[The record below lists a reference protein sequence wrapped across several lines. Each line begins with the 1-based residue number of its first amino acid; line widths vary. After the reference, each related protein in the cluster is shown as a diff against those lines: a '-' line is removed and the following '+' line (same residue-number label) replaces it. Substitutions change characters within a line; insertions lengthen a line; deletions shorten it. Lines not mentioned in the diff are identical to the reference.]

1 MRIVKLDA
9 ATNAGPKLGL
19 RSQEQNSCAYRN
31 QPLDGHKLRTDESGQ
46 ATSPMSPGTFT
57 IYESKAPEGYL
68 PSGDSWSYTVG
79 ADQLGDSGVVEIESR
94 VSDIPIAFDLEI
106 SKFKDYG
113 SSDQSGLEQPA
124 GGVVFEV
131 VSNSSH
137 QVVGT
142 LTTNIYGFASTKDQP
157 EAWFG
162 TGKRPA
168 GVHGAVPY
176 DRAGYTVREVPET
189 VPRVLNVQGM
199 DRRGQSD
206 FRRHRASIYRGQP
219 RAVDASPDCK
229 TRCPNRR
236 FCSPSRIHLPTPRQ
250 QSRTCLTNLL
260 VSST

>member
-1 MRIVKLDA
+1 M
-9 ATNAGPKLGL
+9 
-19 RSQEQNSCAYRN
+19 SQSTPGWAQI
-31 QPLDGHKLRTDESGQ
+31 LTTDESGR
-46 ATSPMSPGTFT
+46 ATLVDVPLGTFT

-68 PSGDSWSYTVG
+68 PSNDSWTYTVG

-94 VSDIPIAFDLEI
+94 ISDIPIAFDLEI

-113 SSDQSGLEQPA
+113 NSDQSGLEQPA

-131 VSNSSH
+131 VSNSSQ

-142 LTTNIYGFASTKDQP
+142 LTTNVYGFASTKDQP

-189 VPRVLNVQGM
+189 VPEGFKRAGEWTVRADQISNGAVLQYIVDNHALSTHLQIVKRDAQTGASVPLAGFTFQLLDSNHEPVSQTCWYPAHNVCLLYT
-199 DRRGQSD
+199 SD
-206 FRRHRASIYRGQP
+206 A
-219 RAVDASPDCK
+219 ADE
-229 TRCPNRR
+229 
-236 FCSPSRIHLPTPRQ
+236 L
-250 QSRTCLTNLL
+250 
-260 VSST
+260 